1 MKNTLKKVCSYQ
13 NKLYICISNKA
24 NNNLKNKKMKNL
36 SNETKTQTA
45 IQMVIMDAI
54 EKGHT
59 NANELIEYMKS
70 EVFEKA
76 VKNYISMFNEA

>member
-1 MKNTLKKVCSYQ
+1 M
-13 NKLYICISNKA
+13 LY
-24 NNNLKNKKMKNL
+24 NNLKNNKMKNL

-59 NANELIEYMKS
+59 KANELTEYMKS
-70 EVFEKA
+70 EVFEKS